1 MKRLLTIFAIFTIS
15 ISTFAAK
22 NGWVRDVI
30 TDDYTQEKTYI
41 CVCWKNNSIIAV
53 FYPENN
59 ALKVIKSYD
68 GLKYFDTS
76 WNALIENS
84 GRIAPTYGS
93 VFMRFI
99 MNNDY
104 SEYELNDVRI
114 GFSDVDTAG
123 DPFFSSF
130 YVEVDVEEMKKAK
143 SVSFKWYDKI
153 DSSVYT
159 TNISLMGFTAC
170 YNSCKR

>member
-1 MKRLLTIFAIFTIS
+1 
-15 ISTFAAK
+15 
-22 NGWVRDVI
+22 
-30 TDDYTQEKTYI
+30 
-41 CVCWKNNSIIAV
+41 
-53 FYPENN
+53 
-59 ALKVIKSYD
+59 
-68 GLKYFDTS
+68 
-76 WNALIENS
+76 
-84 GRIAPTYGS
+84 
-93 VFMRFI
+93 MRFI